1 MVVQSEQEL
10 NTVCYVTAS
19 ESNLKVSEA
28 VQPWELTVVES
39 SWGSRHCRASF
50 PFIFQSP
57 SRVGELLYPLAKSVI
72 KVKVR

>member
-39 SWGSRHCRASF
+39 SRVLGTVE
-50 PFIFQSP
+50 PLSP
-57 SRVGELLYPLAKSVI
+57 SFFSRPLELVSYYIL
-72 KVKVR
+72 